1 MARNSARPERTSDID
16 YDYRNKLSVRN
27 TDPSFQYRWVNDT
40 PGRVYEMMELGY
52 EIVSDPLKAEQAA
65 AGNGAFASQ
74 LGSAIQR
81 QVGGGTIAY
90 LMRIPKELYD
100 KIQEAKLADVRA
112 IEEALKGPAVEGQ
125 YGNVTIS

>member
-1 MARNSARPERTSDID
+1 MARNSARPERTTDID
-16 YDYRNKLSVRN
+16 YDYRSKMSVRN
-27 TDPSFQYRWVNDT
+27 LDPSFQHRWVNDT
-40 PGRVYEMMELGY
+40 PGRIYEMMELGY
-52 EIVSDPLKAEQAA
+52 ELVPDRLRTEQAA
-65 AGNGAFASQ
+65 ADGTAQSQ
-74 LGSAIQR
+74 LGSAVQR